1 MVSEKLQRKL
11 FKRLSV
17 GWLQNESMMMINT
30 WSSHS
35 LAVFFCICTAS
46 LFPQRVY
53 FPFPEGHF
61 PFLSK
66 LMSLSTKR
74 SKQTMPFLF
83 SALISLPIIDMFSCF
98 TFGSGWHGMLFLYTQ
113 GVLNPLLAHSCV
125 FALYNGFCVLKALA
139 FVNWKKLDN
148 LIQINLIMYICIYV
162 R

>member
-1 MVSEKLQRKL
+1 
-11 FKRLSV
+11 
-17 GWLQNESMMMINT
+17 MMINT

-83 SALISLPIIDMFSCF
+83 SALISLHIIDMFSCF
-98 TFGSGWHGMLFLYTQ
+98 TFGSGWHSMLFLYTQ

-125 FALYNGFCVLKALA
+125 FIVQQLVCFEGFGICELEEIRQPYPNKPHHVYL
-139 FVNWKKLDN
+139 
-148 LIQINLIMYICIYV
+148 YICAMMMMFTSVLGQQLIIK
-162 R
+162 RLADEGSN